1 MAPDERQIR
10 LVIMQSVHHAIQR
23 TTRDRHRILCR
34 RDSVAPLFPCAKS
47 SRCYVLV
54 AFMVSLIAWPGSPS
68 ARAQSQMNDVHI
80 QPRVEPITSEGAGDP
95 AESGLNTQT
104 QPIRAN
110 VDLVLVPVTV
120 TDPMNRVV
128 TGLDSENFTV
138 YEGKQP
144 QEIKNLSCEDVP
156 VSLGVILDVSGSM
169 ATKIDRAREAVVQ
182 FLRTANPQDEF
193 FMITFAER
201 PQLVGDFTQKVEDLQ
216 AKLLFTRPKG
226 RTALLDAIYL
236 GLTQMREA
244 KYRRKAILIISDG
257 GDNHSRYVEGE
268 IKLAVKE
275 ADVVIHAIG
284 IFDRHF
290 ATDEERLGP
299 ELLSEIAE
307 VTGGRSFHL
316 DNPNELPIVAER
328 IGVEL
333 RNQYVV
339 GYRSKNPAHDGKW
352 RKIKVRLRLPKGWPP
367 LYVRAKTGY
376 YAFSR

>member
-1 MAPDERQIR
+1 MAPGARQIP
-10 LVIMQSVHHAIQR
+10 LVVMQSVQNATRRI
-23 TTRDRHRILCR
+23 TRDRHRLLCVS
-34 RDSVAPLFPCAKS
+34 DSVAVLFPCAKS
-47 SRCYVLV
+47 PRRYVLL
-54 AFMVSLIAWPGSPS
+54 AFMVSLIAGQGFPS
-68 ARAQSQMNDVHI
+68 ARAQSQINDVHI
-80 QPRVEPITSEGAGDP
+80 QPRVAPMTTEGPGV
-95 AESGLNTQT
+95 ESGLDTHT
-104 QPIRAN
+104 HPIRAN

-128 TGLDSENFTV
+128 RGLDSENFTV

-156 VSLGVILDVSGSM
+156 VSLGVILDLSGSM
-169 ATKIDRAREAVVQ
+169 ASKIDRAREAVLQ
-182 FLRTANPQDEF
+182 FLKTANPQDEF

-201 PQLVGDFTQKVEDLQ
+201 PQLVVAFTENVENLQ
-216 AKLLFTRPKG
+216 AQLLITRPKG

-236 GLTQMREA
+236 GLTEMREA

-257 GDNHSRYVEGE
+257 GDNHSRYVERE

-284 IFDRHF
+284 LFDRHF

-307 VTGGRSFHL
+307 VTGGRSIQL
-316 DNPNELPIVAER
+316 DNPDELPIVAER

-333 RNQYVV
+333 RNQYLV

-367 LYVRAKTGY
+367 LSVRAKTGY